1 LTSTNV
7 QMLTQTVLADLRE
20 GLGTS
25 EKLCQMLETH
35 LSEARHA
42 AATADIAAR
51 EKVFVAAS

>member
-1 LTSTNV
+1 
-7 QMLTQTVLADLRE
+7 MLTQKVLADLRE

-25 EKLCQMLETH
+25 EKLCQTLETH

-51 EKVFVAAS
+51 EKVLVAASIAGSS